1 MNHLQRILLTLF
13 TILLLIPTAFGQAM
27 DRIERD
33 RMKEMLTNIKNAVKK
48 NYYDPKYHGIDLEER
63 FQKAE
68 KRLDEVTST
77 GQAFAVIAQTL
88 IDFNDSHLYFLP
100 PATTVEVQY
109 GFAVSMIGDQAFVT
123 RVKQKSDAEAKG
135 LKPGDQVLSFEG
147 FRPNRKDLWKMAYYY
162 YVLSPRNKLRLNILR
177 PGSTEPIDVEIA
189 AKVKTKKRVLNL
201 PLGQD
206 FNDLIREY

>member
-48 NYYDPKYHGIDLEER
+48 NYYDPKYHGIDLDAR

-68 KRLDEVTST
+68 KRLDEVSTT
-77 GQAFAVIAQTL
+77 GQAFAVIAQVL

-100 PATTVEVQY
+100 PATTVDVQY
-109 GFAVSMIGDQAFVT
+109 GFGMTIIGNDAFVSV
-123 RVKQKSDAEAKG
+123 VKPKSDADAKG
-135 LKPGDQVLSFEG
+135 LKP
-147 FRPNRKDLWKMAYYY
+147 
-162 YVLSPRNKLRLNILR
+162 
-177 PGSTEPIDVEIA
+177 
-189 AKVKTKKRVLNL
+189 
-201 PLGQD
+201 
-206 FNDLIREY
+206 